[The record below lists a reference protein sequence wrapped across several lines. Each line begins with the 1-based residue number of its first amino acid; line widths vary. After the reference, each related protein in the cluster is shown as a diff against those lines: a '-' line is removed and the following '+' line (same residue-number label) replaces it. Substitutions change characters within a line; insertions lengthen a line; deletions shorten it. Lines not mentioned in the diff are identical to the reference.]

1 VANGKWAE
9 FDAKKQTDK
18 DRRNAERER
27 KAYEKAKSEGRK
39 TYSYG
44 FEDAADQAGNS
55 FTRTISKSINDYG
68 ITRNWSGEIEYADL
82 SDEQFNNLLNRSRLS
97 YSRQSQI
104 NEVSNPSKSF
114 SSTTKSNEYG
124 GDWLNSNSN
133 YSYDNLKTMAKD
145 MATQQLDTQDKLMG
159 LSYGYRTKE
168 KDLDSTI
175 RQRENDQKF
184 GFEKNLQEMSNA
196 QQLKIQGNQ
205 YGQEQL
211 MFDKGT
217 TADNQKTESARR
229 AANSLFYGRRAY

>member
-1 VANGKWAE
+1 MAGGKWAE
-9 FDAKKQTDK
+9 FDAQKQTDK
-18 DRRNAERER
+18 DKRNNERER
-27 KAYEKAKSEGRK
+27 KAYEKAKAEGRK

-55 FTRTISKSINDYG
+55 YTRTVSKSINDYG
-68 ITRNWSGEIEYADL
+68 ISKDMFGNIDYADL
-82 SDEQFNNLLNRSRLS
+82 SDDQFNNILNRSRLS

-104 NEVSNPSKSF
+104 NQASNPSIGSN
-114 SSTTKSNEYG
+114 SNTKSNEYG
-124 GDWLNSNSN
+124 GDWLNSNSD

-145 MATQQLDTQDKLMG
+145 MATQQLETQDKLMG

-175 RQRENDQKF
+175 RQREADQKF

-196 QQLKIQGNQ
+196 QQLKVQGNQ

-211 MFDKGT
+211 MFDKNI
-217 TADNQKTESARR
+217 TADTQKTDSARR
-229 AANSLFYGRRAY
+229 AASSLFYGRRSY